1 VQEREPSRRNQ
12 VKPSVDLRMLGKNAL
27 SPIERKLKGL
37 YVAASSKERL
47 AEKEVSTGNL
57 VQMLIQEATDTAN
70 LVCSLLFFAED

>member
-1 VQEREPSRRNQ
+1 
-12 VKPSVDLRMLGKNAL
+12 MLGKNAL

-70 LVCSLLFFAED
+70 LVCSLLFLWTRAYGCSKAKMYPGWASWH